1 MYLFFESPSLDQ
13 SVEIIQCCMKDIDE
27 WMTIK
32 NLKLY
37 KSKTEFIVIG
47 SQPRPKTVL
56 AVGLEDVYSSN
67 ADGVIFE
74 ETSLR
79 WFPGFALRISYCA

>member
-1 MYLFFESPSLDQ
+1 
-13 SVEIIQCCMKDIDE
+13 
-27 WMTIK
+27 MTIN

-67 ADGVIFE
+67 AEGVIFE
-74 ETSLR
+74 ETSLS
-79 WFPGFALRISYCA
+79 LKSK